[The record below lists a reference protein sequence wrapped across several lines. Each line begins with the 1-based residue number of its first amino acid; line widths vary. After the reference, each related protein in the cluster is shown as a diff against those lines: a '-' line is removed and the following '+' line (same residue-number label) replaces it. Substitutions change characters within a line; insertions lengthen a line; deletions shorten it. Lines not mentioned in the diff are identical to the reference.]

1 MMIKIGLIGMA
12 AVFLALPLKKEK
24 GEFALLVVL
33 AAGLLI
39 FIYVLAQMREIT
51 DFLAEMVEQLP
62 VGKTYLT
69 VFLKMLGIAYIADY
83 VSTVCR
89 ESGFSSIGN
98 QLELF
103 AKLSIVAL
111 GIPELRYLL
120 EVIGDFL

>member
-24 GEFALLVVL
+24 GEFALLVIL

-39 FIYVLAQMREIT
+39 FLYVLAQVQGIT
-51 DFLAEMVEQLP
+51 DFLAEIQQQLP
-62 VGKTYLT
+62 IEKTYLT
-69 VFLKMLGIAYIADY
+69 ALFKMLGIAYVADY

-89 ESGFSSIGN
+89 ETGFTSIGS
-98 QLELF
+98 QIELF

-111 GIPELRYLL
+111 GIPSLRYLL